1 LWIVLYSWAKG
12 EVPFAF
18 KVIISIGFVGSLIA
32 RGIARRERVKQ
43 RKRVERKRQEEE
55 ETQMMFDQE

>member
-1 LWIVLYSWAKG
+1 LWVVLYSWAKG

-18 KVIISIGFVGSLIA
+18 KVIISIGFVGSLIV

-43 RKRVERKRQEEE
+43 RKRVERKR
-55 ETQMMFDQE
+55 